1 MNRFNKQIWGA
12 LAGVSVM
19 VVSAAC
25 FAGTTVDL
33 LVAYDRPATD
43 YVAASGQTAESF
55 AVQEIAR
62 MNEVVRNSKLDSYFT
77 FRLAGVCSVG
87 AAVADAGGAD
97 SGFGGSL
104 VKLVAGTGAWRDV
117 YAARDTYGADIV
129 VTLTDT
135 GSTSGIQGLG
145 YALEKGQD
153 IAESAPYAYCVCAI
167 RSLDTSYTMVHEVG
181 HIMGAGH
188 PDWNPSS
195 LKFDLGPQ
203 YDAAAAGFYVGDKVT
218 VMGYRTADYAVIPYF
233 SSPELAFE
241 GATLGDGAHNNR
253 QTLISTYKAISEYRK
268 SKSSDPDDPIIGGDA
283 FNPQKAEVWPGFV
296 GTADAPTYVLQVK
309 VGKTSKKGESK
320 VSVTAIGLDGKKYT
334 AKAVKVQ
341 TGGNPV
347 VDFEVKKLGRLTLTL
362 SANGFSGEFNGAPVV
377 SGGNSAATTVGKAT
391 FAAGDL
397 SSLAGVLTDYLPQ
410 GESVERTEK
419 KWKVA
424 AKAGKLKYV
433 KPNEKKGIAGGL
445 EATGSNIAALK
456 LTYAPKTQTFKGSF
470 KVWTFD
476 ATKNKLKSVSAKVT
490 GIVVNGIGYGQVVV
504 KKAVIGELVVK

>member
-1 MNRFNKQIWGA
+1 MNSIHKQIRIA

-19 VVSAAC
+19 AFPALG

-43 YVAASGQTAESF
+43 YVAASGQTAETF
-55 AVQEIAR
+55 AAQEIDR
-62 MNEVVRNSKLDSYFT
+62 MNEVVKNSKLDSYFT
-77 FRLAGVCSVG
+77 FRLVGVCSVG
-87 AAVADAGGAD
+87 AAVADAGGTD
-97 SGFGGSL
+97 SGFAGSL
-104 VKLVAGTGAWRDV
+104 ALLAAGTGAWKAV
-117 YAARDTYGADIV
+117 NAARETYGADIV

-145 YALEKGQD
+145 YALKRGDD
-153 IAESAPYAYCVCAI
+153 IVRSAPYAYCICAI

-188 PDWNPSS
+188 PSTLESDP
-195 LKFDLGPQ
+195 GPQ
-203 YDAAAAGFYVGDKVT
+203 YDDAAAGFYVGDKVT
-218 VMGYRTADYAVIPYF
+218 VMGYRTKNYKVIPYF
-233 SSPELAFE
+233 SSPELEFE
-241 GATLGDGAHNNR
+241 GATLGDAKHNNR

-320 VSVTAIGLDGKKYT
+320 VSVTVIGLDGKKYT

-362 SANGFSGEFNGAPVV
+362 SANGFSGTLNGAPAV
-377 SGGNSAATTVGKAT
+377 SGGNSAAAADGKAT

-397 SSLAGVLTDYLPQ
+397 SSLAGVLTDYLPAD
-410 GESVERTEK
+410 ELVTRTEK

-433 KPNEKKGIAGGL
+433 KPNEKKGVAGGL
-445 EATGSNIAALK
+445 EATGDNIAGLK

-504 KKAVIGELVVK
+504 KKAKIGELTVK

>member
-1 MNRFNKQIWGA
+1 MNRFLKQIRIA

-25 FAGTTVDL
+25 FAGTTIDL
-33 LVAYDRPATD
+33 LVAYDRTAAD

-55 AVQEIAR
+55 AAQEIAR

-77 FRLAGVCSVG
+77 FRLVGVCSVG

-195 LKFDLGPQ
+195 LKFDPGPQ

-241 GATLGDGAHNNR
+241 GATLGDAKHNNR

-320 VSVTAIGLDGKKYT
+320 VLVTAIGLDGKKYT

-391 FAAGDL
+391 FTATDL
-397 SSLAGVLTDYLPQ
+397 TALPGAVATYFPTD
-410 GESVERTEK
+410 EAVSRTEK
-419 KWKVA
+419 KWAVV

-433 KPNEKKGIAGGL
+433 ILNKNDGLAGTL
-445 EATGSNIAALK
+445 APTGSNIAGLK

-470 KVWTFD
+470 KVWLLD
-476 ATKNKLKSVSAKVT
+476 ESKGKLKSASVKVT
-490 GIVVNGIGYGQVVV
+490 GVVVDGTGYGEVTY
-504 KKAVIGELVVK
+504 KKNVIGELTVR

>member
-1 MNRFNKQIWGA
+1 MSTPR
-12 LAGVSVM
+12 
-19 VVSAAC
+19 
-25 FAGTTVDL
+25 
-33 LVAYDRPATD
+33 
-43 YVAASGQTAESF
+43 E
-55 AVQEIAR
+55 
-62 MNEVVRNSKLDSYFT
+62 
-77 FRLAGVCSVG
+77 
-87 AAVADAGGAD
+87 
-97 SGFGGSL
+97 
-104 VKLVAGTGAWRDV
+104 
-117 YAARDTYGADIV
+117 TYGADIV

-241 GATLGDGAHNNR
+241 GATLGDAKHNNR

-268 SKSSDPDDPIIGGDA
+268 SPFGPIDPIDGGDA

-309 VGKTSKKGESK
+309 VGKTSKKNESK
-320 VSVTAIGLDGKKYT
+320 VSVTVIGLDGKKYT
-334 AKAVKVQ
+334 AKAVKVS
-341 TGGNPV
+341 TGGNPT
-347 VDFEVKKLGRLTLTL
+347 VDFEVKKLGTLTLTFG
-362 SANGFSGEFNGAPVV
+362 ANGFSGSLNGAPVV
-377 SGGNSAATTVGKAT
+377 SGGNSVVTTDGKAT
-391 FAAGDL
+391 FEAGNL
-397 SSLAGVLTDYLPQ
+397 SSLAGVLTKYLPAD
-410 GESVERTEK
+410 ELVTRTDK

-433 KPNEKKGIAGGL
+433 KPNEKKGVAGEL
-445 EATGSNIAALK
+445 QATGSNIAGLK

-476 ATKNKLKSVSAKVT
+476 DAKQKLKSVSAKVT
-490 GIVVNGIGYGQVVV
+490 GVVINGNGYGQAMV
-504 KKAVIGELVVK
+504 KKDVIGELTVK